1 MNTKMN
7 WTALALLGA
16 ISALPAA
23 CSAQQTIPIGNIQRV
38 DDTAPTTWAMSG
50 IPIFNVTQS
59 DGQDTPITRTLRY
72 DARTVEIL
80 SRTQNPPLSAS
91 DTKVMSKGGHYYVV
105 VRRYLLAEVQPQD
118 AKAVGMSQAALANQ
132 WAKSVGKAL
141 VAVAPL
147 PSKFGI

>member
-1 MNTKMN
+1 MNMKMN
-7 WTALALLGA
+7 LTALALLGA
-16 ISALPAA
+16 ISALPAVS
-23 CSAQQTIPIGNIQRV
+23 SAQESIPIGNIQRV
-38 DDTAPTTWAMSG
+38 ESTEPTTWAMSG
-50 IPIFNVTQS
+50 IPIFNVSQS
-59 DGQDTPITRTLRY
+59 DGEDTPVTRTLRY

-91 DTKVMSKGGHYYVV
+91 DSKVMTKGGHYYIV
-105 VRRYLLAEVQPQD
+105 VRRYLLAEVKPQD
-118 AKAVGMSQAALANQ
+118 AKAVGMSQAALASQ

>member
-7 WTALALLGA
+7 WAALALLGA
-16 ISALPAA
+16 VTAVPAV
-23 CSAQQTIPIGNIQRV
+23 CSAQTVIPIGNIQRIE
-38 DDTAPTTWAMSG
+38 DAAPTTWAMSG
-50 IPIFNVTQS
+50 YAIFNVSQS
-59 DGQDTPITRTLRY
+59 DGQDTPVTRTLRY

-91 DTKVMSKGGHYYVV
+91 DVKVMTKGSKYYVV

-118 AKAVGMSQAALANQ
+118 AKAVNMSQSALAAM
-132 WAKSVGKAL
+132 WAKSVGKVL

>member
-1 MNTKMN
+1 MNTRTN

-16 ISALPAA
+16 ISVIPAA
-23 CSAQQTIPIGNIQRV
+23 SSAQQMIPIGNIQRV
-38 DDTAPTTWAMSG
+38 ESTEPTTWAMSG
-50 IPIFNVTQS
+50 IPIFTVSQS
-59 DGQDTPITRTLRY
+59 DGEDTPVTRTLRY

-91 DTKVMSKGGHYYVV
+91 DTKVVTKGGRYYVV
-105 VRRYLLAEVQPQD
+105 VRRYMLAEVKPQD
-118 AKAVGMSQAALANQ
+118 AKAVGMTQAALANQ

-141 VAVAPL
+141 VSVAPL